1 VAVCPLPGVEL
12 AQAREDQ
19 LAGDVAE
26 LEQELRAA
34 KEVKEDPV
42 HCSVQRVLAARQGKE
57 AAEERAREERPR
69 LQVMGLLYSCCID
82 YPQALLDLGT
92 SGGLSLCRCSRKNR
106 VKQRCSLI
114 TKSPYKT
121 LNM

>member
-1 VAVCPLPGVEL
+1 MDGGAGARLGELQGEQGRRVAVCPLPGVEL

-26 LEQELRAA
+26 LEQELHAA
-34 KEVKEDPV
+34 KEVKEDV
-42 HCSVQRVLAARQGKE
+42 VQCVLVARQGKE
-57 AAEERAREERPR
+57 AAEERAREERAR

-92 SGGLSLCRCSRKNR
+92 VLQTTFPSLRE
-106 VKQRCSLI
+106 
-114 TKSPYKT
+114 
-121 LNM
+121 